1 MSNKTVADYINLNN
15 ASEYTVTEIPSFIF
29 SEFIFDMKSLKQFK
43 VTKTKKK
50 CLVSL
55 SRLDEVPMILIS
67 SSRKMSVG
75 RICQVYLYK
84 DIEFVF
90 DRNIG
95 IIIRNEYAQELI
107 KELTFLQ
114 RKVNRTF
121 KPAPTSTRTQFDV
134 IKQLTSGLYMNPDQ
148 YNGILTAIK
157 PFIST
162 YTNRRALGINGCM
175 GIILTGAPGDGKTF
189 AAKKFIESI
198 ASTLRMVM
206 VEEEATAF
214 QKAAKLEPNFVAM
227 IDDMNL
233 HHFQRKSGDIC
244 QNILSEMDRPG
255 CNRLFFFTTNEL
267 ISKENIDRAFFR
279 PGRVQAVINVT
290 QPDKQTKERIIND
303 SKLMLEKV
311 GLKYDTDLFSGLS
324 FLVGE
329 TNSLSLAEMM
339 QIRKLVFTDIL
350 NEVKPLRA
358 EEYIGQ
364 AKSISLSIPETLEH
378 THEDVE

>member
-29 SEFIFDMKSLKQFK
+29 SEFRFSMKNLKEFK

-55 SRLDEVPMILIS
+55 SRLDDVPMILIS

-75 RICQVYLYK
+75 RICRVYSYK

-90 DRNIG
+90 DRNLG

-121 KPAPTSTRTQFDV
+121 KPVPVSTRTQFDV
-134 IKQLTSGLYMNPDQ
+134 IKQLTSNLYMNHDQ
-148 YNGILTAIK
+148 YDGILAAIK

-162 YTNRRALGINGCM
+162 YSNRRALGINGCM

-189 AAKKFIESI
+189 AAKRFIESI

-255 CNRLFFFTTNEL
+255 CNRLFFFTTNEA

-290 QPDKQTKERIIND
+290 KPDKVIKERIVND
-303 SKLMLEKV
+303 SKDLLDKV
-311 GLKYDTDLFSGLS
+311 ALKYNPELFNGLS
-324 FLVGE
+324 FYVSE
-329 TNSLSLAEMM
+329 DDSLSLAEMM
-339 QIRKLVFTDIL
+339 QVRKLVFTDIL
-350 NEVKPLRA
+350 NDVDPLHP
-358 EEYIGQ
+358 EEYVNR